1 MLEFRN
7 VRYKY
12 PDGTRVF
19 EKLSFIVNEGEFV
32 YVIGSTG
39 AGKSTMAKL
48 ITSEAVPEAGSI
60 MFYNLN
66 VGRLRKRKIPLYRRQ
81 LGVVYQDFKLLPDKN
96 CLENIIFVLEMMDRK
111 KQECRARARE
121 VLRMVNLADKA
132 NKFPKDLSGG
142 EKQRLAIARA
152 IANRPRLL
160 ICDEPTANLDPKM
173 SDEIMNIIEKINR
186 ETGTAIIFITH
197 NSTIVN
203 ERRKRTLVIGGGEII
218 ADLKEGGYHLQNE
231 QVREYIEKEEFEE
244 TKMLKKLLN
253 GNLFINSLSEQQKDD
268 LLIKLLKERK
278 DEQQGK

>member
-1 MLEFRN
+1 ML
-7 VRYKY
+7 
-12 PDGTRVF
+12 PC
-19 EKLSFIVNEGEFV
+19 
-32 YVIGSTG
+32 
-39 AGKSTMAKL
+39 
-48 ITSEAVPEAGSI
+48 
-60 MFYNLN
+60 
-66 VGRLRKRKIPLYRRQ
+66 KREQRE
-81 LGVVYQDFKLLPDKN
+81 LLPDKN

-152 IANRPRLL
+152 IANRPKLL

-173 SDEIMNIIEKINR
+173 SDEIMNIIEMINR